1 MGFITAGEKNV
12 GKKSRLFRDVNR
24 GASPANTDI
33 ARLPAAPAS
42 PGAALR
48 RGEQPGAL
56 GPALPAPPTH
66 QHPRWRAVTSP
77 RPAGAV
83 RPRRARAPGSLRPGD
98 AGRRGTVPIRWVFS
112 CLIPR
117 CDHLQRFLLSLSRT
131 FSRRGL
137 GEPRRRVWPLDNP
150 AETPLRGWFRSSPPA
165 PPPRCSPAPGRIPA
179 VWPRAVDDC
188 GCGCSPP
195 GGIFPSIK

>member
-98 AGRRGTVPIRWVFS
+98 AGRRGTVPIR
-112 CLIPR
+112 
-117 CDHLQRFLLSLSRT
+117 
-131 FSRRGL
+131 RGL